1 MLSYFSG
8 VSQNKG
14 SFGSLK
20 PFRELG
26 ELTLSPSERG
36 SSWARWGQGISTL
49 PLSLLGVV
57 HTSSLGKRKAD
68 PRGCW
73 HGWAGSAGGRGW
85 QQDLSLAGPFCPTV
99 RAQAPGADLRHGG
112 SWALALPYI
121 AVDPKSSSSASPR
134 VTWKGWS
141 K

>member
-49 PLSLLGVV
+49 PLSLLPSSHPLFLPPSKELNYDIGYIKV
-57 HTSSLGKRKAD
+57 H
-68 PRGCW
+68 
-73 HGWAGSAGGRGW
+73 
-85 QQDLSLAGPFCPTV
+85 F
-99 RAQAPGADLRHGG
+99 
-112 SWALALPYI
+112 
-121 AVDPKSSSSASPR
+121 
-134 VTWKGWS
+134 
-141 K
+141 